1 MKDHSQL
8 NESALQYLDKDYF
21 YSTNENNIV
30 FYKMKIPEASIP
42 AVTES
47 ILIDKNYH
55 VKLYFKGCLY
65 CLCLLGFVTVLI
77 ANLPALLN
85 TQRIF
90 PHTFD

>member
-1 MKDHSQL
+1 MTPLRKAPTERDFRPDVIDITAFKNLEMKDYSQL

-55 VKLYFKGCLY
+55 VKL
-65 CLCLLGFVTVLI
+65 
-77 ANLPALLN
+77 
-85 TQRIF
+85 
-90 PHTFD
+90 